1 MIRRTCIFLIL
12 ALVTAN
18 ISLAGDIQVLC
29 EPGLRIY
36 LDNKLAGTSSVKED
50 GFFLA
55 DVRNGSHIIRVEK
68 EGFVPQA
75 FEVEVTDPP
84 IEVKVEALV
93 PLPPEPE
100 PAAPTPA
107 PIKPAVGMI
116 VITSAPQNCVVE
128 IDGTRIETK
137 NTPTLTLSDL
147 VIGRHTISFSKEGYE
162 TISGTFFV
170 QPGTVSSVRGNLI
183 DGKVEAGDEGEG
195 EGSVRVISKPTNCE
209 VHFAGKHY
217 DKQYRILNVSHIPAG
232 DHRMVVEWGG
242 RTLSA
247 VVPISN
253 GKRTI
258 VKVSFMKDD
267 RPFVITTEPK

>member
-1 MIRRTCIFLIL
+1 MIRRTCIFLVL
-12 ALVTAN
+12 VLVTAN
-18 ISLAGDIQVLC
+18 ISLAGDIQVIC

-36 LDNKLAGTSSVKED
+36 LDDKRAGTSSAKED

-68 EGFVPQA
+68 EGYVPQA
-75 FEVEVTDPP
+75 FEVEVTDLPV
-84 IEVKVEALV
+84 EVKVEALV

-100 PAAPTPA
+100 PVAPTPA
-107 PIKPAVGMI
+107 PIKPAVGI
-116 VITSAPQNCVVE
+116 LVITSAPQNCVVE
-128 IDGTRIETK
+128 IDGTRTEVK

-147 VIGRHTISFSKEGYE
+147 VIGRHTISFSKAGYE

-170 QPGTVSSVRGNLI
+170 QPDTATIVRGNLI
-183 DGKVEAGDEGEG
+183 DGKVEAGAEGK
-195 EGSVRVISKPTNCE
+195 GSLRVMSKPTSCE
-209 VHFAGKHY
+209 VRFAGKHY
-217 DKQYRILNVSHIPAG
+217 DKRYRILNISHIPAG
-232 DHRMVVEWGG
+232 DHRMVVEWGD

-247 VVPISN
+247 VVPISD

-258 VKVSFMKDD
+258 VKVSFMGGD

>member
-12 ALVTAN
+12 VLMTAN
-18 ISLAGDIQVLC
+18 ISLAGDIQVIC

-36 LDNKLAGTSSVKED
+36 LDDKLAGTSSAKED

-68 EGFVPQA
+68 EGYVPQA
-75 FEVEVTDPP
+75 FEVEVADLPV
-84 IEVKVEALV
+84 EVKVEALV

-100 PAAPTPA
+100 PVAPTPA
-107 PIKPAVGMI
+107 PIKPAVGI
-116 VITSAPQNCVVE
+116 LVITSAPQNCVVE
-128 IDGTRIETK
+128 IDGTRTETK

-147 VIGRHTISFSKEGYE
+147 VIGRHTISFSKVGYE

-170 QPGTVSSVRGNLI
+170 QPDTVTSVRGNLI
-183 DGKVEAGDEGEG
+183 DGKVEAGGGEG
-195 EGSVRVISKPTNCE
+195 KGSVRVISKPTNCE
-209 VHFAGKHY
+209 VRFAGKHY

-232 DHRMVVEWGG
+232 DYRMVVEWGG

-247 VVPISN
+247 VVPISDRR
-253 GKRTI
+253 RTI
-258 VKVSFMKDD
+258 VKVSFMEGD